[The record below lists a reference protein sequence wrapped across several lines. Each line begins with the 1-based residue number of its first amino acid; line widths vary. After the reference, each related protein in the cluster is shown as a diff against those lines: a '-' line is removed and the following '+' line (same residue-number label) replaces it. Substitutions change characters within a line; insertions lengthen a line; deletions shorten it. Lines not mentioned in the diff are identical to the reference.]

1 MISGVVFGAVVV
13 VVSLLAFWQRERLSQ
28 MNTGWNKRLG
38 KPGGYASSVGTAK
51 YFGIG
56 AVLMALCGVATIVY
70 SLITGSSPVSNS
82 ASGAAFAII
91 VAAVLF
97 VVLGVVSVLMY
108 VRSRK

>member
-1 MISGVVFGAVVV
+1 MISGVVFGTVVV
-13 VVSLLAFWQRERLSQ
+13 VISLLAFWQRERLAQ

-56 AVLMALCGVATIVY
+56 AVLMALCGAATIVY
-70 SLITGSSPVSNS
+70 SLVTGSSPLSNS
-82 ASGAAFAII
+82 TGGAVFVII
-91 VAAVLF
+91 VAALLF
-97 VVLGVVSVLMY
+97 VILGIVSLLMY